1 MTGFKIIS
9 AGRAVPSRRITN
21 DDLSKIVDT
30 NDEWIRSRTGIGCRY
45 HCADGEDTLTL
56 AMGAAR
62 RALENS
68 GLSKDEIGCVVCATI
83 SGRYATPSTACL
95 VQAELEL
102 PADTP
107 SLDVNSACSGFVS
120 AVTVASGLLEI
131 SGKKYALVIGCE
143 QLSRI
148 TDMSDRSTCIL
159 FGDGAGALILE
170 KDESVSLGAYMGSD
184 GSTAIVADGVNYPSS
199 SIKMD
204 GKAVFRFA
212 TNIIPKCLNETL
224 ARAGKTLDEV
234 DWVVFHQANARI
246 IDHCIK
252 KLAAPAEK
260 FYQNI
265 DHTGNTSGASVPMA
279 ISEMW
284 DEGLLKEGQSVACV
298 AFGGGLTWAGI
309 VLSVGSKK

>member
-1 MTGFKIIS
+1 
-9 AGRAVPSRRITN
+9 
-21 DDLSKIVDT
+21 
-30 NDEWIRSRTGIGCRY
+30 
-45 HCADGEDTLTL
+45 
-56 AMGAAR
+56 
-62 RALENS
+62 
-68 GLSKDEIGCVVCATI
+68 
-83 SGRYATPSTACL
+83 
-95 VQAELEL
+95 
-102 PADTP
+102 
-107 SLDVNSACSGFVS
+107 
-120 AVTVASGLLEI
+120 
-131 SGKKYALVIGCE
+131 
-143 QLSRI
+143 
-148 TDMSDRSTCIL
+148 
-159 FGDGAGALILE
+159 
-170 KDESVSLGAYMGSD
+170 
-184 GSTAIVADGVNYPSS
+184 
-199 SIKMD
+199 MD